1 MNNKKLEKFA
11 ELINNSSK
19 TVFFGGAG
27 VSTESGVKDYRSE
40 DGLYNTVREYGVSP
54 ETILSHSFFVS
65 KPDVFYDFYYKYFL
79 EINVEP
85 NTAHIVLAE
94 MEKQGKLSS
103 KNVIELHGT
112 TAVHY
117 CMECGKP
124 YPLEK
129 LKSLKGKVP
138 HCEKCGGLVRPDV
151 VLYEE
156 PLKENVVEKAISE
169 ISTADLLI
177 IGGTSLA
184 VYPAAMYIRYF
195 RGSNIVLI
203 NKGKTDLDSSA
214 DLVFRD
220 SIGQLFGD
228 FLFREMRRIKQQL
241 SKEECE
247 EILARGKTGV
257 LAVLGDDGYPYTV
270 PINYYYTDGKIYLH
284 CAKTGHKLDAIK
296 KEQKVSFCVVAR
308 DDILQE
314 KYTTL
319 FKSVV
324 AFGKAEILTDENEM
338 RSSVTSLA
346 EKYCTD
352 CLEGIP
358 AEVERGFGI
367 LCMIKINIEHM
378 TGKQGKE
385 LLKEEI
391 R

>member
-1 MNNKKLEKFA
+1 
-11 ELINNSSK
+11 
-19 TVFFGGAG
+19 
-27 VSTESGVKDYRSE
+27 
-40 DGLYNTVREYGVSP
+40 
-54 ETILSHSFFVS
+54 
-65 KPDVFYDFYYKYFL
+65 
-79 EINVEP
+79 
-85 NTAHIVLAE
+85 
-94 MEKQGKLSS
+94 
-103 KNVIELHGT
+103 
-112 TAVHY
+112 
-117 CMECGKP
+117 
-124 YPLEK
+124 
-129 LKSLKGKVP
+129 
-138 HCEKCGGLVRPDV
+138 
-151 VLYEE
+151 
-156 PLKENVVEKAISE
+156 
-169 ISTADLLI
+169 
-177 IGGTSLA
+177 
-184 VYPAAMYIRYF
+184 
-195 RGSNIVLI
+195 
-203 NKGKTDLDSSA
+203 
-214 DLVFRD
+214 
-220 SIGQLFGD
+220 
-228 FLFREMRRIKQQL
+228 MRRIKQQL

-247 EILARGKTGV
+247 KILVRGKTGV

-338 RSSVTSLA
+338 RSSVTALA

-358 AEVERGFGI
+358 AEVESGFGI
-367 LCMIKINIEHM
+367 LCMIKISIEHI

>member
-1 MNNKKLEKFA
+1 M
-11 ELINNSSK
+11 
-19 TVFFGGAG
+19 
-27 VSTESGVKDYRSE
+27 
-40 DGLYNTVREYGVSP
+40 
-54 ETILSHSFFVS
+54 
-65 KPDVFYDFYYKYFL
+65 
-79 EINVEP
+79 
-85 NTAHIVLAE
+85 
-94 MEKQGKLSS
+94 
-103 KNVIELHGT
+103 
-112 TAVHY
+112 
-117 CMECGKP
+117 
-124 YPLEK
+124 
-129 LKSLKGKVP
+129 
-138 HCEKCGGLVRPDV
+138 
-151 VLYEE
+151 
-156 PLKENVVEKAISE
+156 
-169 ISTADLLI
+169 
-177 IGGTSLA
+177 
-184 VYPAAMYIRYF
+184 
-195 RGSNIVLI
+195 
-203 NKGKTDLDSSA
+203 
-214 DLVFRD
+214 
-220 SIGQLFGD
+220 
-228 FLFREMRRIKQQL
+228 FREMRRIKQQL

-247 EILARGKTGV
+247 KILVRGKTGV

-338 RSSVTSLA
+338 RSSVTALA

-358 AEVERGFGI
+358 AEVESGFGI
-367 LCMIKINIEHM
+367 LCMIKISIEHI

>member
-1 MNNKKLEKFA
+1 M
-11 ELINNSSK
+11 
-19 TVFFGGAG
+19 
-27 VSTESGVKDYRSE
+27 
-40 DGLYNTVREYGVSP
+40 
-54 ETILSHSFFVS
+54 
-65 KPDVFYDFYYKYFL
+65 
-79 EINVEP
+79 
-85 NTAHIVLAE
+85 
-94 MEKQGKLSS
+94 
-103 KNVIELHGT
+103 
-112 TAVHY
+112 
-117 CMECGKP
+117 
-124 YPLEK
+124 
-129 LKSLKGKVP
+129 
-138 HCEKCGGLVRPDV
+138 
-151 VLYEE
+151 
-156 PLKENVVEKAISE
+156 
-169 ISTADLLI
+169 
-177 IGGTSLA
+177 
-184 VYPAAMYIRYF
+184 
-195 RGSNIVLI
+195 
-203 NKGKTDLDSSA
+203 
-214 DLVFRD
+214 
-220 SIGQLFGD
+220 
-228 FLFREMRRIKQQL
+228 FREMRRIKQQL

>member
-1 MNNKKLEKFA
+1 M
-11 ELINNSSK
+11 
-19 TVFFGGAG
+19 
-27 VSTESGVKDYRSE
+27 
-40 DGLYNTVREYGVSP
+40 
-54 ETILSHSFFVS
+54 
-65 KPDVFYDFYYKYFL
+65 
-79 EINVEP
+79 
-85 NTAHIVLAE
+85 
-94 MEKQGKLSS
+94 
-103 KNVIELHGT
+103 
-112 TAVHY
+112 
-117 CMECGKP
+117 
-124 YPLEK
+124 
-129 LKSLKGKVP
+129 
-138 HCEKCGGLVRPDV
+138 
-151 VLYEE
+151 
-156 PLKENVVEKAISE
+156 
-169 ISTADLLI
+169 
-177 IGGTSLA
+177 
-184 VYPAAMYIRYF
+184 
-195 RGSNIVLI
+195 
-203 NKGKTDLDSSA
+203 
-214 DLVFRD
+214 
-220 SIGQLFGD
+220 
-228 FLFREMRRIKQQL
+228 FREMRRIKQQL

-308 DDILQE
+308 EDILQE

-324 AFGKAEILTDENEM
+324 AFGKAEILTDEAEI
-338 RSSVTSLA
+338 RASVTALA

-358 AEVERGFGI
+358 AEVEREFGI